1 MKISDS
7 YKMVIN
13 NIFRH
18 TIFDDHSEKTILK
31 ILQLNVRGS
40 SNVTFIPPCN
50 RIEVQN
56 IDQTHDRLVFHFDD
70 YQVDGV
76 VEWLP
81 KEDGKHVFLNYK

>member
-7 YKMVIN
+7 YKLVVN

-18 TIFDDHSEKTILK
+18 TIFDSHDKKEILK
-31 ILQLNVRGS
+31 NLQLNVRGS

-50 RIEVQN
+50 RIEVES
-56 IDQTHDRLVFHFDD
+56 IDQTHDKVAFQFDD
-70 YQVDGV
+70 CEVDGI

-81 KEDGKHVFLNYK
+81 KEDGKYVFLNFS